1 MYFRMINISTLW
13 ILETSNVDEMFDEV
27 NEEGLGDSV
36 QKVLLIIIGQRMY
49 IAFMGFI
56 IVYIYQDS
64 KRNGVVVWK
73 KIKCF

>member
-1 MYFRMINISTLW
+1 
-13 ILETSNVDEMFDEV
+13 MFDEV

-64 KRNGVVVWK
+64 KRNSVVVWK

>member
-1 MYFRMINISTLW
+1 
-13 ILETSNVDEMFDEV
+13 MFDEV
-27 NEEGLGDSV
+27 NEGELGDSV
-36 QKVLLIIIGQRMY
+36 QKVLFLIIGQRMY

-56 IVYIYQDS
+56 IVYFYQDS